1 MADIFELFR
10 RIRKTEE
17 PKGPKGPPEYII
29 VGLGNPGDKYEGT
42 RHNAGFSAIDFIA
55 DRLSVKIKDL
65 KFKSLVARCS
75 VDGTPVLLLKPQTF
89 MNLSGQAVKEACDF
103 YKIPPERLVVIS
115 DDVNLDAGR
124 LRIRERGSD
133 GGQKGLYNIIYLLNS
148 DEFPRIRIGVG
159 KKPREDYDLADW
171 VLSRPDEA
179 DAAAVASTFPDVWEA
194 VRMIVDGKTEAAMG
208 AFNGK
213 KKTSDDAEGSRS

>member
-1 MADIFELFR
+1 MADIFELFK
-10 RIRKTEE
+10 RIRKTED
-17 PKGPKGPPEYII
+17 PKGPPEYII

-55 DRLSVKIKDL
+55 DRLSVRIKDL

-75 VDGTPVLLLKPQTF
+75 IDGTPVLLLKPQTF

-103 YKIPPERLVVIS
+103 YKIPPERLIVIS

-124 LRIRERGSD
+124 LRIRGKGSD
-133 GGQKGLYNIIYLLNS
+133 GGHNGLYNIIYLLSS
-148 DEFPRIRIGVG
+148 DGFPRIRIGVG

-171 VLSRPDEA
+171 VLSRMDGT
-179 DAAAVASTFPDVWEA
+179 DGAAVAATFPDVFEA
-194 VRMIVDGKTEAAMG
+194 VRMIVGGKMEAAMG
-208 AFNGK
+208 MFNGK
-213 KKTSDDAEGSRS
+213 KKTDDDVEENRS